1 MQEKCLF
8 GIYGVRL
15 EKIKPTF
22 SRKSPELCTAI
33 PIITGKEKV
42 ENMLVVTKEE
52 VIGNLFLH
60 SVLSLLFSEHAVV
73 IFFFNKLI
81 DKLLNVVPY
90 YHVTV
95 SLTVD

>member
-1 MQEKCLF
+1 
-8 GIYGVRL
+8 
-15 EKIKPTF
+15 
-22 SRKSPELCTAI
+22 
-33 PIITGKEKV
+33 
-42 ENMLVVTKEE
+42 MLVVTKEE

-73 IFFFNKLI
+73 IFFFFNKLI

-90 YHVTV
+90 YYVTV

>member
-1 MQEKCLF
+1 
-8 GIYGVRL
+8 
-15 EKIKPTF
+15 
-22 SRKSPELCTAI
+22 
-33 PIITGKEKV
+33 
-42 ENMLVVTKEE
+42 MLVVTKEE

-90 YHVTV
+90 YHMTV

>member
-1 MQEKCLF
+1 
-8 GIYGVRL
+8 
-15 EKIKPTF
+15 
-22 SRKSPELCTAI
+22 
-33 PIITGKEKV
+33 
-42 ENMLVVTKEE
+42 MLVATREE

-73 IFFFNKLI
+73 IFFNKLI

-90 YHVTV
+90 YHMTV